1 MTRDVTENPAGSSK
15 AIPHHYIPPKPH
27 DMSIPSVF
35 SVVSPDPPTSTLP
48 FASNLGYSQSNY
60 AQSSYYSPATSPLS
74 SQPYQAPYA
83 PYSNTSYLLSNYQGN
98 YPAYGFPERLFAP
111 SSPLAPLEERLRNT
125 LGTLGNLVRAF
136 GSIVHML
143 DSTFYAGW
151 SSLMAI
157 VAVAEQLKHLRK
169 EHISKWLGLV
179 NSALYWLSQLIRGQ
193 HKHNIETVRSPAEIA
208 RSSSHSSHTTLHKKV
223 FTNNVPILGALAT
236 PLIAYALY
244 RLLRQL
250 TQISRAHYILARAQH
265 HFQSSD
271 PHCLALSPG
280 DDLYVLPQQPADR
293 TEWTLVQSI
302 RTGRTG
308 YVPQSYISLV
318 ESRQ

>member
-1 MTRDVTENPAGSSK
+1 MTRDATENPAMGSA
-15 AIPHHYIPPKPH
+15 AISHHYSSPKPQ

-35 SVVSPDPPTSTLP
+35 SVVSPDPSTSSP
-48 FASNLGYSQSNY
+48 AFASQPGYSQSNY
-60 AQSSYYSPATSPLS
+60 AQSSYFHATAPLS
-74 SQPYQAPYA
+74 SQPYQAPYV
-83 PYSNTSYLLSNYQGN
+83 PYGTTPYISSAYQGN

-111 SSPLAPLEERLRNT
+111 SSPLAPVEERLRTT
-125 LGTLGNLVRAF
+125 LGALGNLVRAF
-136 GSIVHML
+136 GSVAHML

-157 VAVAEQLKHLRK
+157 IAVAEQLKHLRR
-169 EHISKWLGLV
+169 EHIAKWLGLV
-179 NSALYWLSQLIRGQ
+179 SSALQWLSQLLRGR
-193 HKHNIETVRSPAEIA
+193 HRYNIETVKNPAEIV
-208 RSSSHSSHTTLHKKV
+208 RSSSQVSPATFHKKT
-223 FTNNVPILGALAT
+223 FTSNVPILGVVVT

-250 TQISRAHYILARAQH
+250 TQIPRAHHSLARAQH
-265 HFQSSD
+265 PFQPSD

-280 DDLYVLPQQPADR
+280 DDLYVMPQQPADE
-293 TEWTLVQSI
+293 TGWALVQSI

-308 YVPQSYISLV
+308 YVPLSYISLV